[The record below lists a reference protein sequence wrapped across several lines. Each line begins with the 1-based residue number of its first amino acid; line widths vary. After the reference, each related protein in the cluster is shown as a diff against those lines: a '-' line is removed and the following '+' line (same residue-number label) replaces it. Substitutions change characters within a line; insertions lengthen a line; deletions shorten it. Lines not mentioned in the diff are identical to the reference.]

1 MKHLITCVL
10 LFIICDS
17 LAQNKLLYEPPPS
30 GKARL
35 FFLRDFYHPR
45 ARTIDLSKRPIF
57 INEKLTLLL
66 KDKRYTYIDIEPSTY
81 VLSTQPF
88 GEKYNTARAEKRVIT
103 AQEGFIYYFEITDE
117 LLDALSHTSFIVE
130 RTARK
135 FEIIINTKRT
145 RYLKYSNLIN

>member
-1 MKHLITCVL
+1 MKYLILCTLFFITC
-10 LFIICDS
+10 DS
-17 LAQNKLLYEPPPS
+17 FSQNKLLYEPPPA

-35 FFLRDFYHPR
+35 FFLRDFYHQR
-45 ARTIDLSKRPIF
+45 ARTVDLSKRPIF
-57 INEKLTLLL
+57 INEKLILLL
-66 KDKRYTYIDIEPSTY
+66 KDKRYTYIDIEPGTY

-88 GEKYNTARAEKRVIT
+88 GKEYNKARAEKRTIT

-117 LLDALSHTSFIVE
+117 LDALSYTSFIVD

-145 RYLKYSNLIN
+145 GYIKY

>member
-1 MKHLITCVL
+1 MKHLITFVL
-10 LFIICDS
+10 FFITCDS

-30 GKARL
+30 GKSRL

-57 INEKLTLLL
+57 INEKLILLL
-66 KDKRYTYIDIEPSTY
+66 KDKRYTYIDIEPGTF

-88 GEKYNTARAEKRVIT
+88 GKKYNTARAEKRVIT
-103 AQEGFIYYFEITDE
+103 AQEGSIYYFEVTDD
-117 LLDALSHTSFIVE
+117 LFDALSHTSFIVD

-145 RYLKYSNLIN
+145 KHLKYSNLKN